1 MSGNTKDSPPT
12 KAPERRIEMKPQKE
26 LNPLL
31 FWFYEN
37 RQKRLRPDPK

>member
-1 MSGNTKDSPPT
+1 
-12 KAPERRIEMKPQKE
+12 MKPQKE

>member
-1 MSGNTKDSPPT
+1 
-12 KAPERRIEMKPQKE
+12 MKPQKE

-31 FWFYEN
+31 YWFYEN